1 MNQPVVI
8 KAILVIQYACAE
20 ETNRRR
26 ESSIG
31 VTGPDVTKDG
41 KATHMRAM
49 SMGICWVVRGGQD
62 SFFTSDIRRKKRVI
76 RDDTA
81 IQDADPWT
89 IFRRRRWSG
98 KIARSDPRGRDGIE
112 HGLFRQLYFRHDRGI
127 EKLLELGSR
136 NTDAGDSQQLSH
148 ELIGEALTIDPVLV
162 DQSSKLRQ
170 LLSGEFSES

>member
-1 MNQPVVI
+1 
-8 KAILVIQYACAE
+8 
-20 ETNRRR
+20 
-26 ESSIG
+26 
-31 VTGPDVTKDG
+31 
-41 KATHMRAM
+41 
-49 SMGICWVVRGGQD
+49 MGIRWVIRGGQD

-98 KIARSDPRGRDGIE
+98 KIARSDLRGRDGIE
-112 HGLFRQLYFRHDRGI
+112 HGLFRQLYFRHDRSI

-148 ELIGEALTIDPVLV
+148 ELIGEAFAIGPVLV
-162 DQSSKLRQ
+162 DQSLKFRHLLPRQ
-170 LLSGEFSES
+170 FGKTGVPEFNIQRVNPYPVDPLPINSDLGG

>member
-26 ESSIG
+26 ESSVG
-31 VTGPDVTKDG
+31 VAGPDITKHG

-49 SMGICWVVRGGQD
+49 SMGIRRVVRGGQD

-98 KIARSDPRGRDGIE
+98 KIARSDLRRPR
-112 HGLFRQLYFRHDRGI
+112 RHRTRAVPAA
-127 EKLLELGSR
+127 LLPPRSR
-136 NTDAGDSQQLSH
+136 H
-148 ELIGEALTIDPVLV
+148 REAARAWLP
-162 DQSSKLRQ
+162 KH
-170 LLSGEFSES
+170 

>member
-8 KAILVIQYACAE
+8 EAILVIQYACAE

-31 VTGPDVTKDG
+31 VARPDVTKHG
-41 KATHMRAM
+41 KPTDMRAM

-62 SFFTSDIRRKKRVI
+62 SFFTSDIRPQKRVI

-98 KIARSDPRGRDGIE
+98 KIPRSNLRGRDGIK
-112 HGLFRQLYFRHDRGI
+112 HGLF
-127 EKLLELGSR
+127 
-136 NTDAGDSQQLSH
+136 
-148 ELIGEALTIDPVLV
+148 
-162 DQSSKLRQ
+162 
-170 LLSGEFSES
+170 